1 MMAKKKEG
9 EVILQ
14 FFEEYDMEVA
24 IHLKNA
30 EGMKMPT
37 VEESFVLTG
46 LLRSPKNITI
56 ISKELFDKAQKEC
69 KPFASWLV
77 NGRLIVLDEVPSNY
91 YDATELAAD
100 ARQKV
105 AEAERKVSAA
115 DAALVAKDEEIAKLR
130 AELKGYGAKD
140 K

>member
-1 MMAKKKEG
+1 MAKKKDD

-24 IHLKNA
+24 IHLRN
-30 EGMKMPT
+30 EDGMKMPT
-37 VEESFVLTG
+37 IEEAFVLTG
-46 LLRSPKNITI
+46 LLKSPKNITI
-56 ISKELFDKAQKEC
+56 IAKDLFEKAKKEC

-77 NGRLIVLDEVPSNY
+77 NGKLIILEEVPSNY
-91 YDATELAAD
+91 YDATELAAES
-100 ARQKV
+100 RLKV
-105 AEAERKVSAA
+105 AEAEGKVAKA
-115 DAALVAKDEEIAKLR
+115 DEALKAKDEEIAKLK